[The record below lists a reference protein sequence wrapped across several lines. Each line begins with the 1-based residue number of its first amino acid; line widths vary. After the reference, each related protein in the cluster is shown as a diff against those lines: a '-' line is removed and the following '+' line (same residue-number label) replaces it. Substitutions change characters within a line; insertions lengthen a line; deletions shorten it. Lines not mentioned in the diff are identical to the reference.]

1 MMSTTEEAPDFRTVR
16 DETLDVLRRLG
27 LTTVFSNPSHTEM
40 KLFEFWPE
48 DEFRFVMGLQ
58 EAAVVGM
65 ADGYA
70 QATGEPA
77 LVLINGGPGLGNA
90 MGSVYTAAAANTP
103 MVILGGQQARKM
115 LLGDPFLV
123 AKDATQLPKPY
134 IKWAGEPGRPQ
145 DVPALIAQAYQI
157 AKQAPQGPVF
167 VAVPEDDWVRPADP
181 EPVRIP
187 EVASAVVPDPAVLR
201 RIADA
206 LDGAERPGIVAGGP
220 VDAQGARGD
229 LIALAEKLNARVWG
243 APVWNR
249 GAFPENHPLFA
260 GVLPPIPEL
269 VNERLAAQHD
279 VVVVLGGPAFTL
291 FTAWDL
297 FSTAPAE
304 LDRTPRPTLTADVE
318 FLHVTD
324 NPQAA
329 AATLANASFVAPPGA
344 VVKALVPLVTER
356 ERVALTPVREPVPVP
371 EPSAPLTQAYLFHLL
386 SQELPDDAV
395 LFEELPIARADF
407 HEQIP
412 LGADNGYFATA
423 SGALGFP
430 FAGAVGYALAHPDRR
445 TVVVV
450 GEGSAQYTLHALW
463 TAAQHRV
470 PVTFVI
476 PDNAG
481 YLSLKYYLQDQK
493 SWQKG
498 WDLSGVDMAQLAR
511 GFGVRGERV
520 ETPDGLREALK
531 SALSADGPVLLDVVV
546 ADPGLFR
553 L

>member
-1 MMSTTEEAPDFRTVR
+1 MTDAGGRTVR
-16 DETLDVLRRLG
+16 DATLDVLRKLG
-27 LTTVFSNPSHTEM
+27 LTTVFSNPSHSEM
-40 KLFEFWPE
+40 KLFENWLE
-48 DEFRFVMGLQ
+48 GEFRFVMGLQ

-77 LVLINGGPGLGNA
+77 LVIINGGPGLANA
-90 MGSVYTAAAANTP
+90 MGSVYTAASAKTP

-115 LLGDPFLV
+115 LLGEPFLV

-134 IKWAGEPGRPQ
+134 IKWAGEPARPQ
-145 DVPALIAQAYQI
+145 DVPAMIAQAYQI
-157 AKQAPQGPVF
+157 ARQAPQGPVF

-181 EPVRIP
+181 EPLRIARV
-187 EVASAVVPDPAVLR
+187 ERAVVPDPAALDL
-201 RIADA
+201 IAAA
-206 LDGAERPGIVAGGP
+206 LDGAERPGLIAGGP
-220 VDAQGARGD
+220 VDAQGARAD

-249 GAFPENHPLFA
+249 GAFPEDHPLFA

-269 VNERLAAQHD
+269 INERLADRHD

-297 FSTAPAE
+297 FSTAPAD
-304 LDRTPRPTLTADVE
+304 LDRSPRPALTADVE

-324 NPQAA
+324 DPQAA
-329 AATLANASFVAPPGA
+329 AATLADRAFIAPPGA
-344 VVKALVPLVTER
+344 VVKGLVPLVRQRPRTEL
-356 ERVALTPVREPVPVP
+356 APVREPVAVP
-371 EPSAPLTQAYLFHLL
+371 EASTPLTQAYLFHLL
-386 SQELPDDAV
+386 SRELPDDAV

-412 LGADNGYFATA
+412 LGAGNGYFATA

-430 FAGAVGYALAHPDRR
+430 FAGAVGYALARPDRR
-445 TVVVV
+445 AVVVV
-450 GEGSAQYTLHALW
+450 GEGSAQYTLHSLW
-463 TAAQHRV
+463 TAARHNL
-470 PVTFVI
+470 PVTYVI

-493 SWQKG
+493 SWEAG
-498 WDLSGVDMAQLAR
+498 YDLSGVDMAQIAR
-511 GFGVRGERV
+511 GFGVRGERIDSP
-520 ETPDGLREALK
+520 EGLRAALRD
-531 SALSADGPVLLDVVV
+531 ALHADGPVLLDVVV
-546 ADPGLFR
+546 DDPGLFR

>member
-1 MMSTTEEAPDFRTVR
+1 MTEATGHRTVR

-27 LTTVFSNPSHTEM
+27 LTTIFSNPSHTEM
-40 KLFEFWPE
+40 KLFEAWPD

-58 EAAVVGM
+58 EASVVGM

-77 LVLINGGPGLGNA
+77 LVIINGGPGLANA
-90 MGSVYTAAAANTP
+90 MGSVYTAASAKTP

-115 LLGDPFLV
+115 LLGDPFLI

-134 IKWAGEPGRPQ
+134 IKWAAEPARPQ
-145 DVPALIAQAYQI
+145 DVPATIAQAYRI
-157 AKQAPQGPVF
+157 ARQAPQGPVF
-167 VAVPEDDWVRPADP
+167 VAVPEDDFVRPADP

-187 EVASAVVPDPAVLR
+187 TVEDATVPSPAALD
-201 RIADA
+201 RIAAA
-206 LDGAERPGIVAGGP
+206 LNGARRPGLIAGGP
-220 VDAQGARGD
+220 VDAQGARGA
-229 LIALAEKLNARVWG
+229 LVELAEKLNARVWG

-249 GAFPENHPLFA
+249 GAFPEDHPLFA

-269 VNERLAAQHD
+269 INERLAAQHD

-297 FSTAPAE
+297 FSTAPAD
-304 LDRTPRPTLTADVE
+304 LDRSPRPTLTADVE

-324 NPQAA
+324 DPQAA
-329 AATLANASFVAPPGA
+329 AATLADSAFIARPGD
-344 VVKALVPLVTER
+344 VVKALVPLVEQR
-356 ERVALTPVREPVPVP
+356 ERVELALVREPVPVP
-371 EPSAPLTQAYLFHLL
+371 EPTTPLTQAYLFHLL
-386 SQELPDDAV
+386 SKELPDTAV

-412 LGADNGYFATA
+412 LGAGNGYFATA

-430 FAGAVGYALAHPDRR
+430 FAGAVGYALARPDRR
-445 TVVVV
+445 AVVVV
-450 GEGSAQYTLHALW
+450 GEGSAQYTLHSLW
-463 TAAQHRV
+463 TAAQHNL

-493 SWQKG
+493 SWEKG
-498 WDLSGVDMAQLAR
+498 YDLSGVDMAQLAR

-520 ETPDGLREALK
+520 ETPEGLQAALREALT
-531 SALSADGPVLLDVVV
+531 ADGPVLLDVVV